1 MSASGKSF
9 LGLWL
14 YRSGEREWSVKQ
26 GSPIHK
32 RKEFAVII
40 LIIIKNN
47 IFLNTINGDKIQKGY
62 PLILAGSRNY

>member
-40 LIIIKNN
+40 LINIKN
-47 IFLNTINGDKIQKGY
+47 IFF
-62 PLILAGSRNY
+62 